1 MAQRITLSR
10 IPLYCSSPT
19 ASPPEHRALLIG
31 INYASSARDEGQG
44 YRELKGP
51 VNDAKEMK
59 KALIELF
66 GYREE
71 DIRLMTDEEEKRD
84 SALWPSKANIM
95 IELRNLVRDACPGDA
110 FVFFYA
116 GHCGQQQATTDPNEI
131 DGLDEYIVTCDHEI
145 ILDDTLREYLVNPLP
160 PGTRL
165 TAILDACHSGTLLDL
180 NHYSCN
186 SFLPQRAKSLQE
198 KEAKHYEGPLPR
210 HHSNDDQRWLV
221 RGAARLVNMT
231 FSFIALISLAIVR
244 FKIRLVRKRKQVQLE
259 VEVEVEAM
267 DYVDLSSVTS
277 IVPRPLCASSSC
289 VNAFSNGP
297 LVISVSSCSDQQSTW
312 EDSQNKGK
320 SMTTKLVKILRENPS
335 INVGDLN
342 QQLQRS
348 LAKMT
353 FKRLW
358 EAKST
363 FKAKSA
369 KLLPQQREKYEV
381 MYTEQGFFD
390 LREQTAQFG
399 SLHRLR
405 QEEEFIVKRADTLEL
420 LLHPS

>member
-10 IPLYCSSPT
+10 IPVYCSSPT

-31 INYASSARDEGQG
+31 INYAPSVGDKGQV

-66 GYREE
+66 DYMEE
-71 DIRLMTDEEEKRD
+71 DVRLMTDEETNRD
-84 SALWPSKANIM
+84 SALWPSKENIM
-95 IELRNLVRDACPGDA
+95 RELRELVRDACPGDA

-116 GHCGQQQATTDPNEI
+116 GHCGQQKATTDPNEI
-131 DGLDEYIVTCDHEI
+131 DGLDEYIITCDHEI
-145 ILDDTLREYLVNPLP
+145 ILDDTLRECLVDPLP
-160 PGTRL
+160 SGTRL

-180 NHYSCN
+180 DHYSCHC
-186 SFLPQRAKSLQE
+186 FLPQRAKSLQE

-210 HHSNDDQRWLV
+210 HHSNDDQHWLV
-221 RGAARLVNMT
+221 RGAARLCNMT

-244 FKIRLVRKRKQVQLE
+244 FKIRLVRRRKQVQLE
-259 VEVEVEAM
+259 VEVEVLDRA
-267 DYVDLSSVTS
+267 DLASLTSV
-277 IVPRPLCASSSC
+277 IPRPPCASSSC

-348 LAKMT
+348 LART
-353 FKRLW
+353 AFKRLW

-363 FKAKSA
+363 FKAYSA
-369 KLLPQQREKYEV
+369 KLSPHQREKYEV
-381 MYTEQGFFD
+381 MYTEQGFFN

-420 LLHPS
+420 LLHPAS

>member
-1 MAQRITLSR
+1 MAQAQRFTLSR
-10 IPLYCSSPT
+10 IPAYCQSPT
-19 ASPPEHRALLIG
+19 ASPPENRALLIG
-31 INYASSARDEGQG
+31 INYASSLGDKGEGH
-44 YRELKGP
+44 RELKGP
-51 VNDAKEMK
+51 INDAKEMK

-66 GYREE
+66 DYREE
-71 DIRLMTDEEEKRD
+71 DVRLMTDEEVNRD
-84 SALWPSKANIM
+84 SALWPSKENIM
-95 IELRNLVRDACPGDA
+95 LELRDLVRDACPGDA

-116 GHCGQQQATTDPNEI
+116 GHCGQQKATTDPNEI
-131 DGLDEYIVTCDHEI
+131 DGLDEYIITCDHEI

-160 PGTRL
+160 SGTRL

-180 NHYSCN
+180 DHYLCHA
-186 SFLPQRAKSLQE
+186 FLPQRAKSLQE
-198 KEAKHYEGPLPR
+198 MEAKHHEGLLPR
-210 HHSNDDQRWLV
+210 YHSNDDLHWLV
-221 RGAARLVNMT
+221 RGAARLCNMT
-231 FSFIALISLAIVR
+231 FSFIALVSLAIVR
-244 FKIRLVRKRKQVQLE
+244 FKIRLVKKRKQVQIE
-259 VEVEVEAM
+259 VEVEVL
-267 DYVDLSSVTS
+267 DRIDLSSLTS
-277 IVPRPLCASSSC
+277 IIPRQPCARSSC

-342 QQLQRS
+342 QQLQNS
-348 LAKMT
+348 LAKAS

-363 FKAKSA
+363 FKSYSA
-369 KLLPQQREKYEV
+369 KLSPQKRKEFQDK
-381 MYTEQGFFD
+381 YTEQGFFD

>member
-1 MAQRITLSR
+1 MPHRFTLSR
-10 IPLYCSSPT
+10 IPVYCSSPT

-31 INYASSARDEGQG
+31 INYVPSVSDKGQG
-44 YRELKGP
+44 HRELKGP

-66 GYREE
+66 GYSEE
-71 DIRLMTDEEEKRD
+71 DVRLMTDEEANRD
-84 SALWPSKANIM
+84 SALWPSKENIM
-95 IELRNLVRDACPGDA
+95 RELCELVRDAYPGDA

-116 GHCGQQQATTDPNEI
+116 GHCGQQKATTDPNEI
-131 DGLDEYIVTCDHEI
+131 DGLDEYIITCDHEI
-145 ILDDTLREYLVNPLP
+145 ILDDMLRECLVDPLP
-160 PGTRL
+160 SGTRL

-180 NHYSCN
+180 DHYSCN

-210 HHSNDDQRWLV
+210 HHSNDDQYWLV
-221 RGAARLVNMT
+221 RGAARLCNMT

-244 FKIRLVRKRKQVQLE
+244 FKIRLVKKRKQVQLE
-259 VEVEVEAM
+259 VEVEVM
-267 DYVDLSSVTS
+267 DCVDLSSLTS
-277 IVPRPLCASSSC
+277 IIPRPPCASSSC
-289 VNAFSNGP
+289 VDAFSNGP

-335 INVGDLN
+335 ISVGDLN
-342 QQLQRS
+342 QQLQKS
-348 LAKMT
+348 LTKTA

-363 FKAKSA
+363 FKTYSA
-369 KLLPQQREKYEV
+369 KLSPQLREKSSGK
-381 MYTEQGFFD
+381 T
-390 LREQTAQFG
+390 
-399 SLHRLR
+399 S
-405 QEEEFIVKRADTLEL
+405 RASEG
-420 LLHPS
+420 